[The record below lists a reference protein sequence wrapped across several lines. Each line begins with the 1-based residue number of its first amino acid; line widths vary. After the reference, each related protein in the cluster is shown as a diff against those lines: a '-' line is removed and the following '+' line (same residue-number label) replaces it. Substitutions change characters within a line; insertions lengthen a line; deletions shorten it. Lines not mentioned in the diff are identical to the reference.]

1 MIDNQ
6 GRIKGRISIIDILIV
21 LAIVGMVAG
30 IMYRRAAP
38 HIADILSPEEEF
50 VIVFEVNRIRSIIA
64 HDTVQVGHMLF
75 RQHERQALGRII
87 DVEHLTAI
95 DIMQRRDGTAIL
107 AEMEGRYSLRIT
119 IEATGSVTTSGYLIN
134 GNTHLAPGTD
144 IVLINSRVVF
154 PVARVYSITHIER
167 NETE

>member
-1 MIDNQ
+1 MVDNQ
-6 GRIKGRISIIDILIV
+6 GRIKGRVSIIDILIV
-21 LAIVGMVAG
+21 LAIIGLIAG
-30 IMYRRAAP
+30 IAYRRATP
-38 HIADILSPEEEF
+38 HLAEILRPDEEF

-87 DVEHLTAI
+87 DVEHLPAE
-95 DIMQRRDGTAIL
+95 DIMQRSDGTVIVAG
-107 AEMEGRYSLRIT
+107 MEGRYSLRIT
-119 IEATGSVTTSGYLIN
+119 VEATGSVTGAGYLIN

-154 PVARVYSITHIER
+154 PIARVNSITHIER
-167 NETE
+167 SDYE